1 MSESIRK
8 VSTIFTIDDNE
19 HNKKFKEINSQYKLT
34 QSEIKL
40 AGERLN
46 YFGKNTS
53 DLTYKQQALVKQT
66 ETLKDKINLYK
77 DSIEKAS
84 NKAKENNDKLVQHD
98 QTVINVLFQDNIGAL
113 PIKYGIFNFTDM
125 EMVND
130 YSNRLVAKNKY
141 TKNEILQAYEKPA
154 ILHYVYKPWEQNEV
168 NRKDLWWEYAA
179 KTDYFDE
186 IKTYYGL
193 A

>member
-19 HNKKFKEINSQYKLT
+19 HNKKLKEINSQYKLT

-84 NKAKENNDKLVQHD
+84 NKENK
-98 QTVINVLFQDNIGAL
+98 I
-113 PIKYGIFNFTDM
+113 
-125 EMVND
+125 
-130 YSNRLVAKNKY
+130 
-141 TKNEILQAYEKPA
+141 
-154 ILHYVYKPWEQNEV
+154 
-168 NRKDLWWEYAA
+168 
-179 KTDYFDE
+179 
-186 IKTYYGL
+186 
-193 A
+193 